1 MDSSLRIYSSWSS
14 STSRASR
21 AASCPYM
28 ISATR
33 PLTVT
38 GTCGE
43 VIGDTAVEDE
53 AGAGAAA
60 AAAVE
65 LVMAGVLSAGVD
77 DTF

>member
-1 MDSSLRIYSSWSS
+1 
-14 STSRASR
+14 
-21 AASCPYM
+21 M

-43 VIGDTAVEDE
+43 VNGDTAVEDE

-60 AAAVE
+60 AAAVAVE